1 MNIERNP
8 KVSSLLSTV
17 DEMLAGLRGAAR
29 HAAGWEGKGSRR
41 LLSLSMG
48 QGKRIGD
55 RSHDLLQRI
64 TFNFPS
70 VEAAAQRTN
79 PVHAEA
85 AQGQRKFRA
94 GGLTGTGAIKDY
106 VAVARN
112 L

>member
-70 VEAAAQRTN
+70 VEAGPRRSGAGSAQVSRWWPHWDRCN
-79 PVHAEA
+79 
-85 AQGQRKFRA
+85 K
-94 GGLTGTGAIKDY
+94 GLCRG
-106 VAVARN
+106 
-112 L
+112 